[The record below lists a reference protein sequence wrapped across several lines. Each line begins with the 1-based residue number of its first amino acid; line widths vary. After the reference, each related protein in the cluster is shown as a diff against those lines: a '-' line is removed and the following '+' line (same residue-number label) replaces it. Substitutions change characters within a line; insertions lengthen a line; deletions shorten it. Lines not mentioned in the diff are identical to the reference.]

1 MASQPDSTSLLGR
14 ISNVITEIELDC
26 ECRARV
32 RDAIARFEDL
42 ERSRQA
48 HRALATA
55 RDQRQRI
62 AALLAL
68 LADLD
73 EIGWDE
79 LDSSIYLEL
88 SDLFN
93 DIAEAAEAGAAATRS
108 LHHPPPCAQEVA
120 RAGGDGTAA

>member
-1 MASQPDSTSLLGR
+1 MAQPDSTSLIGR
-14 ISNVITEIELDC
+14 ISNVIADIDLSC
-26 ECRARV
+26 GCRARL

-48 HRALATA
+48 HRALAAA
-55 RDQRQRI
+55 RDQRHRI

-79 LDSSIYLEL
+79 LDTSIYLEL
-88 SDLFN
+88 ADLFS
-93 DIAEAAEAGAAATRS
+93 DIAEAAEAGATATRS
-108 LHHPPPCAQEVA
+108 LHHPRPPPQDLPRRGHGSPA
-120 RAGGDGTAA
+120 

>member
-1 MASQPDSTSLLGR
+1 MAAHPESMSLIGR

-26 ECRARV
+26 ECRAKV
-32 RDAIARFEDL
+32 RDAITRFEDL
-42 ERSRQA
+42 ERSRQS

-55 RDQRQRI
+55 RDQRKRI

-93 DIAEAAEAGAAATRS
+93 DIAEAARAGAAATAS
-108 LHHPPPCAQEVA
+108 LHHPPSAA
-120 RAGGDGTAA
+120 HGRDAAGDASQPA